1 MIYEFKNPILVSTP
15 LGGGVILY
23 VRDGGAFSN
32 DIFAVVL
39 ERDGGIRHFRSDQFT
54 VLENPTFDIQNAS
67 PKQKNGIK

>member
-54 VLENPTFDIQNAS
+54 VLENPTFDIQNA
-67 PKQKNGIK
+67 KKIREDR